1 MSNFQSTNLPLAGRR
16 IVLTRATG
24 QSTAFAATLRELGAE
39 PIVCSAISIAPPD
52 DWGPLD
58 AALQAA
64 TAYDWVV
71 FTSVNAV
78 RAVFERLAALGIP
91 AERLTQ
97 GRVAAIGKATARV
110 VREAGIAPD
119 FVPSS
124 SVAET
129 ILAEIGPV
137 AGRTICLPQADI
149 ARPTLAEG
157 LAAQGAL
164 VSAAIAYRTVPD
176 PQAAELA
183 ALLQAGNIDAVTFT
197 SSSTV
202 RYTLAALQSTGLDL
216 ATAQAL
222 LSETALASIGP
233 ITSQTAR
240 EHGLHVAIEARE
252 YDLAGL
258 TAGLIEY
265 FQAETSNEGRSNE

>member
-1 MSNFQSTNLPLAGRR
+1 MNNVRSTNLPLAGRR

-24 QSTAFAATLRELGAE
+24 QSSQFAETLRGLGAE

-58 AALQAA
+58 AALQVAA
-64 TAYDWVV
+64 PYDWVV

-110 VREAGIAPD
+110 LREAGIAPD

-129 ILAEIGPV
+129 ILAELGPV

-164 VSAAIAYRTVPD
+164 VSAAVAYRTVPD

-202 RYTLAALQSTGLDL
+202 RYTLDALQSTGLDL
-216 ATAQAL
+216 ATASAL
-222 LSETALASIGP
+222 LGQTAIASIGP

-240 EHGLHVAIEARE
+240 DHGLHVAIEARE

-265 FQAETSNEGRSNE
+265 FSS

>member
-1 MSNFQSTNLPLAGRR
+1 MTNPPPIDLPLAGRR

-24 QSTAFAATLRELGAE
+24 QSSQFAETLRGLGAE
-39 PIVCSAISIAPPD
+39 PIVCSAISIVPPA

-58 AALQAA
+58 ALLDALAHAA
-64 TAYDWVV
+64 DRQRWLI

-78 RAVFERLAALGIP
+78 RAVFERLAALHLP
-91 AERLTQ
+91 AERVTQ
-97 GRVAAIGKATARV
+97 GQVAAIGKATARV
-110 VREAGIAPD
+110 LREAGIEPD

-129 ILAEIGPV
+129 ILAEIGDV
-137 AGRTICLPQADI
+137 AGRTIFLPQADI

-164 VSAAIAYRTVPD
+164 VQAAVAYRTVPD

-183 ALLQAGNIDAVTFT
+183 ALLRGKNIDAVTFT

-202 RYTLAALQSTGLDL
+202 RYTLEALQSTGLDL
-216 ATAQAL
+216 AAARDLLGQTAI
-222 LSETALASIGP
+222 ASIGP

-240 EHGLHVAIEARE
+240 EHGLQVAIEARE
-252 YDLAGL
+252 HDMAGL
-258 TAGLIEY
+258 TAGLIAY
-265 FQAETSNEGRSNE
+265 FRNT